1 MIVKWQLSFDLMT
14 IRKKL
19 VLIFAFYVAVTSVIG
34 FLAYG
39 ELAGLRGSLKAAVDD
54 RATGDHPDR
63 TSIDGAISR
72 TTNLLLY
79 GAAIILVSG
88 AAVSLH
94 LAQSIEIPI
103 RKLKDSAQR
112 IAMGDL
118 SAEIDIA
125 GDAEIASLCKSFNSM
140 QIILKNVLDSLD
152 GSLKELKEKQSQLVK
167 AEKLAAIGVFASGV
181 AHEINN
187 PLTSVL
193 TFSNLLLEKMPE
205 EDPRR
210 EMLRI
215 MSRETIRARSIVKQL
230 LSFAKDAAI
239 NPSQFDI
246 NTAVREIVGAL
257 TLQEALEG
265 IAVKLDLCEDLPS
278 VYADPL
284 QIEEVLWNML
294 MNATQAIK
302 PPGLITIL
310 TKKKAPWLEI
320 VISDTGEGIPE
331 ESLDKIFDPFFTTK
345 GTGGTGLGLAVSYD
359 IIRKHGGDIEVTS
372 KVNEGTTFTIKL
384 PIDEQ
389 DQGISS

>member
-1 MIVKWQLSFDLMT
+1 MT

-19 VLIFAFYVAVTSVIG
+19 ILIFSFYIALTAVMG
-34 FLAYG
+34 FLVYR
-39 ELAGLRGSLKAAVDD
+39 ELTGLRGSLNAALDD
-54 RATGDHPDR
+54 RAAGNRPDI
-63 TSIDGAISR
+63 TAMNGAISR
-72 TTNLLLY
+72 TTTMLLY

-125 GDAEIASLCKSFNSM
+125 GDAEIASLCRSFNSM
-140 QIILKNVLDSLD
+140 QVIMKNVLESLD
-152 GSLKELKEKQSQLVK
+152 GSLKELQEKQSQLVR
-167 AEKLAAIGVFASGV
+167 AEKLAAIGVFASGL

-205 EDPRR
+205 DDPRR

-215 MSRETIRARSIVKQL
+215 MSRETIRARNIVKQL

-239 NPSQFDI
+239 NPSRFDVNAAI
-246 NTAVREIVGAL
+246 RETVDAL
-257 TLQEALEG
+257 TLQETLEG
-265 IAVKLDLCEDLPS
+265 ITVKLQLGEPLPS
-278 VYADPL
+278 VHADPL
-284 QIEEVLWNML
+284 QLEEVLWNML
-294 MNATQAIK
+294 INAIQAIK
-302 PPGLITIL
+302 PPGTITVL
-310 TKKKAPWLEI
+310 TRKTAPGLEI
-320 VISDTGEGIPE
+320 IISDTGEGIPE
-331 ESLDKIFDPFFTTK
+331 ESLDKIFDPFYTTK

-359 IIRKHGGDIEVTS
+359 IIMKHGGDIEVRS

-384 PIDEQ
+384 PVNEQ
-389 DQGISS
+389 D

>member
-1 MIVKWQLSFDLMT
+1 MT

-19 VLIFAFYVAVTSVIG
+19 ILIFGFYVAFTSVMG
-34 FLAYG
+34 FLVYG
-39 ELAGLRGSLKAAVDD
+39 ELTGLRGSLNAAVEG
-54 RATGDHPDR
+54 RTTGDHPHR
-63 TSIDGAISR
+63 AAIGGAIER
-72 TTNLLLY
+72 ATDLLLS
-79 GAAIILVSG
+79 GALIVLVSG
-88 AAVSLH
+88 AAVTLH

-125 GDAEIASLCKSFNSM
+125 GDDEIASLCRSFNSM
-140 QIILKNVLDSLD
+140 QIILKNVLESLD
-152 GSLKELKEKQSQLVK
+152 GSLKELQEKQSLLVR
-167 AEKLAAIGVFASGV
+167 AEKLAAIGVFASGL

-205 EDPRR
+205 DDPRR

-215 MSRETIRARSIVKQL
+215 MSRETIRARNIVKQL

-239 NPSQFDI
+239 NPSLFDVNAAI
-246 NTAVREIVGAL
+246 RETVDAL
-257 TLQEALEG
+257 TLQETLEG
-265 IAVKLDLCEDLPS
+265 ITVKLQLGQNMPAL
-278 VYADPL
+278 YADPL

-294 MNATQAIK
+294 MNAAQAIK
-302 PPGLITIL
+302 PPGSITIL
-310 TKKKAPWLEI
+310 TWNTATGLEI

-331 ESLDKIFDPFFTTK
+331 ESLDKIFDPFYTTK

-359 IIRKHGGDIEVTS
+359 IIKKHGGDIEVAS
-372 KVNEGTTFTIKL
+372 KTNEGTTFTIKL

-389 DQGISS
+389 D

>member
-1 MIVKWQLSFDLMT
+1 MT

-19 VLIFAFYVAVTSVIG
+19 ILIFGFYVALTSVMG
-34 FLAYG
+34 FLVYG
-39 ELAGLRGSLKAAVDD
+39 ELTGLRGSLNAAVDG
-54 RATGDHPDR
+54 RTTGDHPDR
-63 TSIDGAISR
+63 TAIDGAIDR
-72 TTNLLLY
+72 ATDLLLY
-79 GAAIILVSG
+79 GAVIILVSG

-112 IAMGDL
+112 IALGDL
-118 SAEIDIA
+118 SVEIDIA
-125 GDAEIASLCKSFNSM
+125 GDDEIASLCRSFNSM
-140 QIILKNVLDSLD
+140 QIILKNVLESLD
-152 GSLKELKEKQSQLVK
+152 GSLKELQEKQSLLVR
-167 AEKLAAIGVFASGV
+167 AEKLAAIGVFASGL

-205 EDPRR
+205 DDPRR

-215 MSRETIRARSIVKQL
+215 MSRETIRARNIVKQL

-239 NPSQFDI
+239 NPSLFDV
-246 NTAVREIVGAL
+246 NAVIRETVDAL
-257 TLQEALEG
+257 TLQETLEG
-265 IAVKLDLCEDLPS
+265 ITVKLQLSENIPS
-278 VYADPL
+278 LHADPL

-294 MNATQAIK
+294 MNAAQAIK
-302 PPGLITIL
+302 PPGSITVL
-310 TKKKAPWLEI
+310 TRKTAPGIDI

-331 ESLDKIFDPFFTTK
+331 ESLDKIFDPFYTTK

-359 IIRKHGGDIEVTS
+359 IIKKHGGDIEVTS

-389 DQGISS
+389 D

>member
-1 MIVKWQLSFDLMT
+1 MT

-19 VLIFAFYVAVTSVIG
+19 IFIFGFYVALTSVMG
-34 FLAYG
+34 FLVYG
-39 ELAGLRGSLKAAVDD
+39 ELTVLRGSLNAAVVGST
-54 RATGDHPDR
+54 TGDHPDR
-63 TSIDGAISR
+63 VAINGAIDR
-72 TTNLLLY
+72 ATDLLLC
-79 GAAIILVSG
+79 GAVIILVSG

-112 IAMGDL
+112 IALGDL

-125 GDAEIASLCKSFNSM
+125 GDDEIASLCRSFNSM
-140 QIILKNVLDSLD
+140 QIILKNVLESLD
-152 GSLKELKEKQSQLVK
+152 GSLKELQKKQSLLVR
-167 AEKLAAIGVFASGV
+167 AEKLAAIGVFASGL

-205 EDPRR
+205 DDPRR
-210 EMLRI
+210 DMLRI
-215 MSRETIRARSIVKQL
+215 MSRETIRARNIVKQL

-239 NPSQFDI
+239 NPALFDVDATI
-246 NTAVREIVGAL
+246 REAVDAL
-257 TLQEALEG
+257 TLQETLEG
-265 IAVKLDLCEDLPS
+265 ITVKLQLGENMPAL
-278 VYADPL
+278 YADPL

-302 PPGLITIL
+302 PPGNITVLTRKTSSGLDIL
-310 TKKKAPWLEI
+310 
-320 VISDTGEGIPE
+320 ISDTGEGIPE
-331 ESLDKIFDPFFTTK
+331 ESLDKIFDPFYTTK

-359 IIRKHGGDIEVTS
+359 IIKKHGGDIEVTS

-389 DQGISS
+389 D

>member
-1 MIVKWQLSFDLMT
+1 MT

-19 VLIFAFYVAVTSVIG
+19 ILIFGFYVSLTAVMG
-34 FLAYG
+34 FLVYG
-39 ELAGLRGSLKAAVDD
+39 ELTGLRGSLNAAVDG

-63 TSIDGAISR
+63 AAIDGAIGR
-72 TTNLLLY
+72 ATDLLLY
-79 GAAIILVSG
+79 GAVIILVSG
-88 AAVSLH
+88 AVVSLH

-125 GDAEIASLCKSFNSM
+125 GDAEIASLCRSFNSM
-140 QIILKNVLDSLD
+140 QIILKNVLESLD
-152 GSLKELKEKQSQLVK
+152 GSLKELQEKQSQLVR
-167 AEKLAAIGVFASGV
+167 AEKLAAIGVFASGL

-205 EDPRR
+205 DDPRR

-230 LSFAKDAAI
+230 LSFARDAAI
-239 NPSQFDI
+239 NPSRFDI
-246 NTAVREIVGAL
+246 NTAIRETVDAL

-265 IAVKLDLCEDLPS
+265 VTVKLDLNEELPAL
-278 VYADPL
+278 YADPL

-302 PPGLITIL
+302 PPGMIKVL
-310 TKKKAPWLEI
+310 TKKTVHGVEI
-320 VISDTGEGIPE
+320 IMSDTGEGIPA
-331 ESLDKIFDPFFTTK
+331 ESLDKIFDPFYTTK

-359 IIRKHGGDIEVTS
+359 IIMKHGGDIEVAS
-372 KVNEGTTFTIKL
+372 KVDEGTTFTIKL
-384 PIDEQ
+384 PVNEQ

>member
-1 MIVKWQLSFDLMT
+1 MS

-19 VLIFAFYVAVTSVIG
+19 ILIFGFYVALTAVMG

-39 ELAGLRGSLKAAVDD
+39 ELAGLRGSLKIVADASL
-54 RATGDHPDR
+54 TGSPLKR
-63 TSIDGAISR
+63 IAIDGAISR

-79 GAAIILVSG
+79 GAVIILVSG
-88 AAVSLH
+88 IIVSVH

-118 SAEIDIA
+118 SVEIDIA
-125 GDAEIASLCKSFNSM
+125 GDDEIVSLCRCFNSM
-140 QIILKNVLDSLD
+140 QVILKNVLETLD
-152 GSLKELKEKQSQLVK
+152 GSLKELQEKQSRLVR

-205 EDPRR
+205 DDSRR

-215 MSRETIRARSIVKQL
+215 MSRETIRARNIVKQL
-230 LSFAKDAAI
+230 LSFAKDTVI
-239 NPSQFDI
+239 NPSRFDI
-246 NTAVREIVGAL
+246 NEAIRETVEAL

-265 IAVKLDLCEDLPS
+265 ITIELNLSGDVPAIV
-278 VYADPL
+278 ADPL
-284 QIEEVLWNML
+284 QMEEVLWNML
-294 MNATQAIK
+294 MNATQAII
-302 PPGLITIL
+302 PPGAIRVSTMISLSGLSIL
-310 TKKKAPWLEI
+310 
-320 VISDTGEGIPE
+320 ISDTGKGIPE
-331 ESLDKIFDPFFTTK
+331 EAVDKIFDPFYTTK
-345 GTGGTGLGLAVSYD
+345 GTNGTGLGLAVSYD
-359 IIRKHGGDIEVTS
+359 IIRKHGGDIEVAS
-372 KVNEGTTFTIKL
+372 RVNEGTTFTIKL
-384 PIDEQ
+384 PINEQ